1 MNFEAA
7 SQFILQKLEN
17 ELPDNLTYHNLA
29 HTKGVYEAATRIGKD
44 ENISEDELKLLQI
57 AALYHDSGWTFS
69 DTEHEMMSCE
79 IAMKYLPEYG
89 FTKDQIELVCKLI
102 MATRLPWSPETHLE
116 KIIVDAD
123 LDYLGTDRFL
133 TGAEALKQE
142 LISLGKLPQ
151 GTDWNK
157 LQVKFLETHNYY
169 TPSAIKSRGQKKTE
183 NLELLKKS
191 MK

>member
-1 MNFEAA
+1 MNFEGA
-7 SQFILQKLEN
+7 SQFILHKLEN
-17 ELPDNLTYHNLA
+17 ELPDILTYHNLA
-29 HTKGVYEAATRIGKD
+29 HTKEVYEAATRIGKE
-44 ENISEDELKLLQI
+44 ENITDEELQLLQI

-79 IAMKYLPEYG
+79 IVMKYLPDYG
-89 FTKDQIELVCKLI
+89 FTNEQIEVVCKLI
-102 MATRLPWSPETHLE
+102 MATRLPWSPEDHLQ

-123 LDYLGTDRFL
+123 LDYLGTNRFFPR
-133 TGAEALKQE
+133 AEDLRQE
-142 LISLGKLPQ
+142 LISLGRLAAD
-151 GTDWNK
+151 TNWNK

-191 MK
+191 L